1 MTDVVSTVGT
11 AIGLAGKLWKLAE
24 ATKDVELRSAIVDL
38 RAELVSIK
46 EQVVELTEDRNRL
59 RNELKT
65 QMSLKPELQV
75 RGDLYFK
82 ADGDGPFCT
91 ACFDSSQRLVRVTPQ
106 KPPFDHFGA
115 FKCNVCDGF
124 YHGQKG

>member
-1 MTDVVSTVGT
+1 MPDVVSTVGS
-11 AIGLAGKLWKLAE
+11 AIGLASKLWKLAE

-46 EQVVELTEDRNRL
+46 EQVVELTEERNHL

-91 ACFDSSQRLVRVTPQ
+91 ACFDSRQSLVRVTPMPQ
-106 KPPFDHFGA
+106 LMEDIGKFR
-115 FKCNVCDGF
+115 CNACRGH
-124 YHGQKG
+124 YQGGE